1 MSKKCKQ
8 IIHKKRIQ
16 VGKKEKD
23 SILLLINKIKLNQL

>member
-1 MSKKCKQ
+1 MQTDHSQ
-8 IIHKKRIQ
+8 KRIQ